1 MRKALIFAFA
11 GTFAWA
17 TFAQPAAPK
26 PTRGDQLVDK
36 LKAAAPALKAAFEE
50 ASQKAEAGDAAASE
64 NVSRWLIYGQGTAV
78 DLKAAFTWAT
88 KAAEA
93 GRGTA
98 QLHLGQMYRHGN
110 GVDPDENASNAWFAK
125 AAKALPAQVEAKDP
139 DAMLSL
145 GTLHY
150 RGWGGLEQDRAAAL
164 KLFQQAADAGS
175 PFGLV
180 EVADM
185 LWDGKGTHRQRSKA
199 KKLYL
204 EALPKL
210 MTLGEAG
217 NVRAQFIVGNMYAAK
232 RMSNVRQFEESIK
245 WQQPSADAGYA
256 AAEFIIGARHQKGH
270 GTPQNDVVAMQ
281 WYTKAAA
288 QGHPGG
294 INNVGW
300 MHGNGRAGGGARDGA
315 KAAAEYLRAAQRGN
329 AVSQN
334 NIALRMYYGQDV
346 AADKEK
352 AFEWHKRS
360 AENDNG
366 RGQYYLA
373 LRYETGE
380 GVAADLERA
389 VYWYTRAGDNDS
401 VNAQKKLMELY
412 RDGRGVNRDLGEA
425 MNWAARVTEY
435 VRDETNP
442 FRAAE
447 ANLAREARDLY
458 ERLRKAIDEGWPLDL
473 KDYNQALE
481 AKAEGGDAEAQ
492 YDMAALYAVG
502 LGGVSRDEKR
512 AFAYASKAAA
522 QDHAGALYFV
532 AICTEEGR
540 HTKRD
545 AAKARALYE
554 KAAAAGHLGALNNL
568 AVIQEE
574 AGDFKSA
581 VAGYTKAAEN
591 LPNAQY
597 NLGRLI
603 EAGKTEGDAAAL
615 YRKAALQ
622 GHAAAQNNLG
632 VMHQTG
638 KGAEKDLEEAER
650 WFRYAANQGHLV
662 AMFNLGQFTAQGLG
676 GLQADSVQAFEWW
689 GRVALTG
696 HEAATTQLAALAN
709 GMTEGQ
715 KTQGRARVEM
725 WRAGSEVNQYFVIRK
740 GD

>member
-11 GTFAWA
+11 TTLAWA
-17 TFAQPAAPK
+17 SFSQPAAAPK
-26 PTRGDQLVDK
+26 PTRGDGLVDK
-36 LKAAAPALKAAFEE
+36 LKAAVPALKAAFQE
-50 ASQKAEAGDAAASE
+50 ASQKAEAGDAAAAES
-64 NVSRWLIYGQGTAV
+64 VSRWLVYGQGAAV
-78 DLKAAFTWAT
+78 DLKAAFIWA
-88 KAAEA
+88 KKGAEA

-98 QLHLGQMYRHGN
+98 QLHLGLLYRHGN
-110 GVDPDENASNAWFAK
+110 GVEPDENASNVWFAK
-125 AAKALPAQVEAKDP
+125 AAKSLPAQVEAKDT
-139 DAMLSL
+139 DAMLAL
-145 GTLHY
+145 ATLHY

-164 KLFQQAADAGS
+164 KLNQQAADAGS

-210 MTLGEAG
+210 MTLGETG
-217 NVRAQFIVGNMYAAK
+217 SVRAQFIVGNMLAAK

-245 WQQPSADAGYA
+245 WQQPSADGGYA

-270 GTPQNDVVAMQ
+270 GTPQNDAVAMQ

-300 MHGNGRAGGGARDGA
+300 MHGNGRAGGAQDGA

-334 NIALRMYYGQDV
+334 NIALRMFYGQDV

-352 AFEWHKRS
+352 AYEWHKRS

-389 VYWYTRAGDNDS
+389 IYWYTRAGNNDS
-401 VNAQKKLMELY
+401 VYAQKKLMELY
-412 RDGRGVNRDLGEA
+412 RDGRGVKRDLGEA

-458 ERLRKAIDEGWPLDL
+458 ERLRQSINEGWPLDL
-473 KDYNQALE
+473 QDYDQALE
-481 AKAEGGDAEAQ
+481 AKAEGGNAEAQ
-492 YDMAALYAVG
+492 YAMAALYAVG

-512 AFAYASKAAA
+512 AFGYATKAAA
-522 QDHAGALYFV
+522 QDHARAQYFV

-568 AVIQEE
+568 AVLQEE
-574 AGDFKSA
+574 EGDEKA
-581 VAGYTKAAEN
+581 ALAGYTKAAES
-591 LPNAQY
+591 LANAQY

-603 EAGKTEGDAAAL
+603 EAGKAEGDAAAL

-622 GHAAAQNNLG
+622 GHPAAQNNLG

-650 WFRYAANQGHLV
+650 WFRYAANQGHLE
-662 AMFNLGQFTAQGLG
+662 AMFNLGQFTARGQG
-676 GLQADSVQAFEWW
+676 GLQVDRVQAFEWW
-689 GRVALTG
+689 GRMALTG

-709 GMTEGQ
+709 GMTEAE

-725 WRAGSEVNQYFVIRK
+725 WRNNNEVNQYFVIRK